1 MFNKKL
7 SLAVFLGLFLT
18 SCLHKKQ
25 TVKKTEKDKAK
36 SSEFVQEG
44 GTYVFT
50 DEAEEFRLDD
60 ELDDLFE
67 GKQDYLGDKDDFQW
81 DNIAYDTDAGE
92 VIQFD
97 FDDTTIKAS
106 EQAKIRHN
114 AELAKQ
120 ELEAHPKSKVAVKGH
135 SCKIA
140 KSELYNRAISQER
153 AENVAQEY
161 TKNGVA
167 RDKVNAIGYG
177 ASELLTDEDGMQ
189 AQAPNRR
196 VETDF
201 VLD

>member
-25 TVKKTEKDKAK
+25 TVKNNESRDAKKT
-36 SSEFVQEG
+36 EFVQEG
-44 GTYVFT
+44 GTFVFT
-50 DEAEEFRLDD
+50 DEADEFRLDD
-60 ELDDLFE
+60 EADDLFE
-67 GKQDYLGDKDDFQW
+67 GNQGYLGDKDDFQW
-81 DNIAYDTDAGE
+81 DNIVYDTDAGE

-97 FDDTTIKAS
+97 FDDTAIKSS

-120 ELEAHPKSKVAVKGH
+120 ELESHPKSKVAVKGH
-135 SCKIA
+135 ACKIA

-153 AENVAQEY
+153 AENVAKEY
-161 TKNGVA
+161 AKNGID
-167 RDKVNAIGYG
+167 RDKVSAVGYG
-177 ASELLTDEDGMQ
+177 ASELLTDEDGIL

-201 VLD
+201 IQN

>member
-18 SCLHKKQ
+18 SCLSKKQ
-25 TVKKTEKDKAK
+25 AATKTAPKKAQ

-50 DEAEEFRLDD
+50 DDVDEFRLDD
-60 ELDDLFE
+60 ETDDLFE
-67 GKQDYLGDKDDFQW
+67 GNQGYIGDKDDFQW
-81 DNIAYDTDAGE
+81 DNIVYDTDAGE

-97 FDDTTIKAS
+97 FDDTAIKPS

-135 SCKIA
+135 ACKIA

-153 AENVAQEY
+153 AENVAKEY
-161 TKNGVA
+161 AKNGVS
-167 RDKVNAIGYG
+167 RDKVSAVGYG
-177 ASELLTDEDGMQ
+177 ASELLTDEDGKE

-201 VLD
+201 IQD